1 MVETWLR
8 TASKTTT
15 AVLCLVASYSGLV
28 WSNYCYT
35 VCSFPKIF
43 QPDGTW
49 QDPRQWTVPEQNAS
63 ALLALWLGPNY
74 HALHVPLSSWPMT
87 VLLWFSLHLRL
98 LKLVTSPWICI
109 LYSIVTVWRVL
120 PYGIGLNPI
129 WINLSISIISHFFRS
144 ITAKIIRS

>member
-8 TASKTTT
+8 PASKTTT

-63 ALLALWLGPNY
+63 ALLALWLGPNC
-74 HALHVPLSSWPMT
+74 HALHVPLYSWPMT